1 MGMRC
6 FKLHPLKSLFQ
17 VASNTKQNSSKPG
30 PTCRC
35 QGEVI
40 EKGATLVEEKGH
52 QVLERGETCSQCDGL
67 TEQHCLLWAPSECLS
82 LEGGR
87 VIKTQ
92 RTLIPLR
99 RTLPGQ
105 RGKQTE
111 LCAFAQTTLS
121 LNSANSHPARPWCQ
135 CQLLQESFPKSS
147 SSSLPSLNSS
157 PAGPIWALSP
167 PSGKAHK
174 CCLI

>member
-1 MGMRC
+1 MSLLFREEGTKRELELVSPLSLMGMRC

-67 TEQHCLLWAPSECLS
+67 TEQHCLL
-82 LEGGR
+82 
-87 VIKTQ
+87 
-92 RTLIPLR
+92 
-99 RTLPGQ
+99 
-105 RGKQTE
+105 
-111 LCAFAQTTLS
+111 
-121 LNSANSHPARPWCQ
+121 
-135 CQLLQESFPKSS
+135 
-147 SSSLPSLNSS
+147 
-157 PAGPIWALSP
+157 
-167 PSGKAHK
+167 
-174 CCLI
+174 